1 MKGGVTMINE
11 FTECCGWVKYPASQ
25 DSHDCSDGGV
35 SQDEMNARGQ
45 LVMSA
50 DWADDSDY

>member
-1 MKGGVTMINE
+1 MINE
-11 FTECCGWVKYPASQ
+11 FTECCGWVRYPASQ
-25 DSHDCSDGGV
+25 DSHDCSNGGV
-35 SQDEMNARGQ
+35 SQDEMDARGQ